1 MDGVLAGAGAPE
13 TAPKAP
19 NLTRSLSGD
28 KPWRMY
34 EESYK
39 QVLYLLWRYLLWRM
53 YEESYKQ
60 VLRDHRTRTYLLLLT
75 MATFTMAVLTM
86 AGAARP
92 PDHLRAARAAEP
104 VAGRVR

>member
-39 QVLYLLWRYLLWRM
+39 QVLYLLWLYVLWRM
-53 YEESYKQ
+53 RKQ
-60 VLRDHRTRTYLLLLT
+60 VLRDHRTISYLLLLAI
-75 MATFTMAVLTM
+75 ATFTMAAFTM
-86 AGAARP
+86 AGAA
-92 PDHLRAARAAEP
+92 
-104 VAGRVR
+104 